1 MRFYPASQ
9 AARMVGVSRETMNKR
24 INRNEVAA
32 ITKNGRHY
40 VLDTGIIGCAT
51 WTKNEQDLLDQLSSN
66 DYIPVKDVPL
76 GAEFW
81 RLHDELWLVH
91 KKHIPPMDT
100 KTKRQA
106 RRYPTDSI
114 TFTVTFS
121 EEGYQALNA
130 LYTQLK
136 GRGYD
141 KAQVVREA
149 VLKLDEQPFDAEATT
164 AWAAAYSL
172 ERNARRLSVRWTPDD
187 YAIFERIQAWYQE
200 RMKEVHLGVKRRWHT
215 GKSPR
220 SRLCDYAVWMAGRV
234 ESVDK

>member
-1 MRFYPASQ
+1 MA
-9 AARMVGVSRETMNKR
+9 GVSRETMNKR
-24 INRNEVAA
+24 IKRKEVAA

-40 VLDTGIIGCAT
+40 VFTLHGQLENITDRPL
-51 WTKNEQDLLDQLSSN
+51 TKTLIERLSRPEYVPVPCDPDGHVSYQLA
-66 DYIPVKDVPL
+66 D
-76 GAEFW
+76 
-81 RLHDELWLVH
+81 RLWLVH
-91 KKHIPPMDT
+91 KDHAPVLDT

-106 RRYPTDSI
+106 RRYPADSV

-121 EEGYQALNA
+121 EEGYQALNT

-136 GRGYD
+136 AQGYD

-149 VLKLDEQPFDAEATT
+149 VLKLDEQPFDADATQ
-164 AWAAAYSL
+164 AWASAYSL

-187 YAIFERIQAWYQE
+187 YQVFERIQAWYQE
-200 RMKEVHLGVKRRWHT
+200 RMKEVQLGPKRRWHT

-220 SRLCDYAVWMAGRV
+220 SRLCDYAVWMAGRA